1 MVGAAEDRN
10 GQRSRKITEFAD
22 ELHRLRAGA
31 GSPSF
36 RKMASLSGCISHT
49 TLAEAEKGLRF
60 PSWETTQEF
69 VKACGGDEADWRA
82 RWEGIKKDL
91 APGAS
96 APTSEVTAPDVPA
109 PGPDAHLVRRSRRS
123 LPLAVGLVVLGVGVV
138 ITMMRIF
145 SPSGSADDGELSPK
159 DALVEGDHSRFIQD
173 VTIPDGS
180 QVQVREEFVK
190 VWEIMN
196 AGNVL
201 WRGRYLQRQ
210 DLPVSPST
218 CQTAER
224 VPIGDTLPNQ
234 RVMVSVRV
242 TAPNEPTTCK
252 IDWKMV
258 DEQGR
263 QFLPNSR
270 PLYFLVHVV
279 AP

>member
-1 MVGAAEDRN
+1 MAGADEDSSD
-10 GQRSRKITEFAD
+10 QRSRAIAEFAD
-22 ELHRLRAGA
+22 ELHRLRVSA

-49 TLAEAEKGLRF
+49 TLAEAVKGLRF

-69 VKACGGDEADWRA
+69 VKACRGIEADWRA
-82 RWEGIKKDL
+82 RWESAKKDITPE
-91 APGAS
+91 A
-96 APTSEVTAPDVPA
+96 PA
-109 PGPDAHLVRRSRRS
+109 PAPPLDAHRTDRRRRL
-123 LPLAVGLVVLGVGVV
+123 LPLAAGLVVLGLGIV
-138 ITMMRIF
+138 IIMMRIF
-145 SPSGSADDGELSPK
+145 SPSSSAEDGELASK
-159 DALVEGDHSRFIQD
+159 EALVEGDHSRFIRD
-173 VTIPDGS
+173 VTVPDGS

-196 AGNVL
+196 AGNVI
-201 WRGRYLQRQ
+201 WRDRSLQRQ
-210 DLPVSPST
+210 DLPVSPDT
-218 CQTAER
+218 CQTPER
-224 VPIGDTLPNQ
+224 IPIGDTLPNQ

-263 QFLPNSR
+263 QFLPKSR

-279 AP
+279 VP

>member
-1 MVGAAEDRN
+1 MAGADEDSSD
-10 GQRSRKITEFAD
+10 QRSRKIAEFAD
-22 ELHRLRAGA
+22 ELHCLRVSA

-36 RKMASLSGCISHT
+36 RKMAGLSGCISHT
-49 TLAEAEKGLRF
+49 TLAEAEKGLRL

-69 VKACGGDEADWRA
+69 VKACGGNEADWRA
-82 RWEGIKKDL
+82 RWESAKKDVTPE
-91 APGAS
+91 APV
-96 APTSEVTAPDVPA
+96 PTPRL
-109 PGPDAHLVRRSRRS
+109 DAHQTGRARRL
-123 LPLAVGLVVLGVGVV
+123 LPLAAGLVVLGVGVV
-138 ITMMRIF
+138 ITMMRMF
-145 SPSGSADDGELSPK
+145 SPSGSAVDGELASK
-159 DALVEGDHSRFIQD
+159 ESLVKGDHSRFIQD

-196 AGNVL
+196 AGKVI
-201 WRGRYLQRQ
+201 WRGRYLQRE
-210 DLPVSPST
+210 DLPVSPDT
-218 CQTAER
+218 CQTPER
-224 VPIGDTLPNQ
+224 VPIGDTLPNE